1 MTKWETVYTQVLDS
15 VIANY
20 KGDFLQEFI
29 DGRMEHRAKTLA
41 MIARMVANSAI
52 DQIDQHN
59 LYNRETT

>member
-1 MTKWETVYTQVLDS
+1 MTKWETIYTQVLDS

-20 KGDFLQEFI
+20 KGDLLQEFI
-29 DGRMEHRAKTLA
+29 DGRMEHRANTLA
-41 MIARMVANSAI
+41 MIARMIADSAI